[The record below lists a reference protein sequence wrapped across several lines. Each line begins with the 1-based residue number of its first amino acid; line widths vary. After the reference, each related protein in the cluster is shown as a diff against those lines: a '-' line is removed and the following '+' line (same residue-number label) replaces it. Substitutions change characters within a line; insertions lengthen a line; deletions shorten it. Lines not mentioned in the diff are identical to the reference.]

1 MAVMDQMNISDMLTR
16 QAMDTLMKQQGQG
29 GLLGQ
34 PQSRL
39 QAGLLGAA
47 QGLAPYMG
55 YTTTPTTFGQ
65 AAVAGLT
72 GAAGG
77 IQQQQ
82 QQQLQDALTQLQL
95 AGELKPD
102 EVKGESSIGKLYS
115 DYNKGLIPEEVFKEA
130 VKSETGKEYAPTSL
144 QKNVPFLMEIYGIN
158 EQQAADLL
166 IDSPEKTIKDLKKRL
181 YTSEAY
187 LQGFTSKERIEEV
200 IQDMEKEFGITT
212 PKPDQN
218 AMDLSTY
225 NLKTEEFDSVEELFN
240 LAKESNKEMSD
251 EDILMNLQQ
260 KGLIS
265 KS

>member
-1 MAVMDQMNISDMLTR
+1 MAITDQMNISNLLQQ

-55 YTTTPTTFGQ
+55 YSTTPTTFGQ

-95 AGELKPD
+95 ASELKPD

-115 DYNKGLIPEEVFKEA
+115 DYNKGLIPESVFQEA

-144 QKNVPFLMEIYGIN
+144 QKNVPFLMEIYGIT
-158 EQQAADLL
+158 EKEAADRL
-166 IDSPEKTIKDLKKRL
+166 IDSPEKTIQDLKKKL
-181 YTSEAY
+181 YTSEAF
-187 LQGFTSKERIEEV
+187 LQNFISKDRIDEV
-200 IQDMEKEFGITT
+200 IGDMEKEFGITT
-212 PKPDQN
+212 SKPTDL
-218 AMDLSTY
+218 DLSGYKLT
-225 NLKTEEFDSVEELFN
+225 NTEFDSVEELFN
-240 LAKESNKEMSD
+240 LSKQSNEGMSD
-251 EDILMNLQQ
+251 EDILKNLQD

-265 KS
+265 TQ

>member
-1 MAVMDQMNISDMLTR
+1 MAIMDQMNISNLLQQ

-55 YTTTPTTFGQ
+55 YSTTPTTFGQ

-95 AGELKPD
+95 ASELKPD

-115 DYNKGLIPEEVFKEA
+115 DYNKGLIPESVFQEA

-144 QKNVPFLMEIYGIN
+144 QKNVPFLMEIYGIT
-158 EQQAADLL
+158 EKEAADRL
-166 IDSPEKTIKDLKKRL
+166 IDSPEKTIQDLKKKL
-181 YTSEAY
+181 YTSEAF
-187 LQGFTSKERIEEV
+187 LQNFISKDRIDEV
-200 IQDMEKEFGITT
+200 IGDMEKEFGIT
-212 PKPDQN
+212 PSKPTGV
-218 AMDLSTY
+218 DLSEYKLT
-225 NLKTEEFDSVEELFN
+225 NTEFDSVEELFN
-240 LAKESNKEMSD
+240 LSKQSNEEMSD
-251 EDILMNLQQ
+251 EDILKNLQD

-265 KS
+265 TQ

>member
-1 MAVMDQMNISDMLTR
+1 MDITDEMSISNLLQQ
-16 QAMDTLMKQQGQG
+16 QAIDTLMKQQGQG

-95 AGELKPD
+95 ASELKPD

-144 QKNVPFLMEIYGIN
+144 QKNVPFLMEIYGIT
-158 EQQAADLL
+158 EKEAADRL
-166 IDSPEKTIKDLKKRL
+166 IDSPEKTIQDLKKKL
-181 YTSEAY
+181 YTSEAF
-187 LQGFTSKERIEEV
+187 LQNFISKDRIEEV
-200 IQDMEKEFGITT
+200 ITDMEKEFGITVS
-212 PKPDQN
+212 KPTEIN
-218 AMDLSTY
+218 LSKYKLT
-225 NLKTEEFDSVEELFN
+225 NTEFDSVEELFN
-240 LAKESNKEMSD
+240 LSKQSNEGMSD
-251 EDILMNLQQ
+251 EDILKNLQD

-265 KS
+265 TE

>member
-1 MAVMDQMNISDMLTR
+1 MAITDQMNISNLLTQ
-16 QAMDTLMKQQGQG
+16 QALDTLMKQQGQG

-72 GAAGG
+72 GASGG

-82 QQQLQDALTQLQL
+82 QQQLQDALTQLQI
-95 AGELKPD
+95 ASQLKPD
-102 EVKGESSIGKLYS
+102 EIKGESSLGKLYS

-144 QKNVPFLMEIYGIN
+144 QKNVPFLMEIYGIS
-158 EQQAADLL
+158 EKEAADRL
-166 IDSPEKTIKDLKKRL
+166 IDSPENTIKDLKKKL

-187 LQGFTSKERIEEV
+187 LQGFTTKEKIEEV
-200 IQDMEKEFGITT
+200 IKDMEQEFGITT
-212 PKPDQN
+212 PKPNQN
-218 AMDLSTY
+218 GADLSSY
-225 NLKTEEFDSVEELFN
+225 NLKTEEFNSIQELFD
-240 LAKESNKEMSD
+240 LAKQSNEGMSD
-251 EDILMNLQQ
+251 EDILMNLQER
-260 KGLIS
+260 GLIS

>member
-1 MAVMDQMNISDMLTR
+1 MAIMDQMNISNLLQQ

-55 YTTTPTTFGQ
+55 YSTTPTTFGQ

-72 GAAGG
+72 GAASGV
-77 IQQQQ
+77 QQQQ

-95 AGELKPD
+95 ASELKPD

-115 DYNKGLIPEEVFKEA
+115 DYNKGLIPESVFQEA

-144 QKNVPFLMEIYGIN
+144 QKNVPFLMEIYGIT
-158 EQQAADLL
+158 EKEAADRL
-166 IDSPEKTIKDLKKRL
+166 IDSPEKTIQDLKKKL
-181 YTSEAY
+181 YTSEAF
-187 LQGFTSKERIEEV
+187 LQNFISKDRIEEV
-200 IQDMEKEFGITT
+200 IGDMEKEFGITT
-212 PKPDQN
+212 SKSTDFN
-218 AMDLSTY
+218 LSKYKLT
-225 NLKTEEFDSVEELFN
+225 NTEFDSVEELFN
-240 LAKESNKEMSD
+240 LSKESNKEMSD
-251 EDILMNLQQ
+251 EDILKNLQD

-265 KS
+265 NQ